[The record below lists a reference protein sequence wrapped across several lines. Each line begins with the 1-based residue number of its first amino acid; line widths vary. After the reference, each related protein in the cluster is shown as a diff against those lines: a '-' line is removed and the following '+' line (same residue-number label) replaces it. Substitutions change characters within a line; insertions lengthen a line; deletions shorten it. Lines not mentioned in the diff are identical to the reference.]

1 MKGVSL
7 STHLKIVFYMKRW
20 IPPTSGSFQLTQ
32 RWCAPI
38 RRTNV
43 YRDWFRNSGTATFR
57 SLPDQSMTFCSSG
70 HKETEPVKVLQL
82 EYPTISYTNK
92 LHEGNRKTLLTQTLH
107 RKTLK
112 LLHEIEI
119 FFRLR
124 RATNLTSLG
133 KLLRSYFVT
142 IIQTL

>member
-1 MKGVSL
+1 
-7 STHLKIVFYMKRW
+7 
-20 IPPTSGSFQLTQ
+20 
-32 RWCAPI
+32 
-38 RRTNV
+38 
-43 YRDWFRNSGTATFR
+43 
-57 SLPDQSMTFCSSG
+57 MTFCSSG
-70 HKETEPVKVLQL
+70 HMETEPVKVLQL

-112 LLHEIEI
+112 LLREIEI

>member
-1 MKGVSL
+1 M
-7 STHLKIVFYMKRW
+7 
-20 IPPTSGSFQLTQ
+20 
-32 RWCAPI
+32 
-38 RRTNV
+38 
-43 YRDWFRNSGTATFR
+43 
-57 SLPDQSMTFCSSG
+57 
-70 HKETEPVKVLQL
+70 ETEPVKVLQL

-142 IIQTL
+142 IIQTLQYIYIYIIYIYIYITHVEQSHPAKTYNGSHPLSVFAKQPILNA